1 MSDSFVKIDDHESQ
15 NEKKIKD
22 FENQIRNLNTLL
34 NIEKDNNKSLEMMI

>member
-1 MSDSFVKIDDHESQ
+1 MSDSFIKIDDHQSQ

>member
-1 MSDSFVKIDDHESQ
+1 MSDSFVKIDDHQSQ

-34 NIEKDNNKSLEMMI
+34 NSEKDNNKSLEMMI

>member
-1 MSDSFVKIDDHESQ
+1 MSDSFVKIDDHERQ

>member
-1 MSDSFVKIDDHESQ
+1 MSDSFVKIDDYQSQ

>member
-1 MSDSFVKIDDHESQ
+1 MSDSFVKIDDHQSQ
-15 NEKKIKD
+15 NEQKIKD

>member
-1 MSDSFVKIDDHESQ
+1 MSDSFVKIDDHQSQ